1 MNNFISNKV
10 LENTKFSNVTVGPL
24 AYLIHKLSGE
34 GSYQME
40 IFDNKKV
47 IHSTFIICTKE
58 SELTCINFDL
68 ASIYSSNK
76 LPNSYS
82 LNNEYCYVLL
92 FNSKEYSSNRIVIR
106 KGKEVE
112 FDSSTP
118 KKGDLY
124 ALNLIKPGE
133 YEVFSK
139 STKKSI
145 KINVLYPSLQTS
157 LKKTNSDSLKL
168 SSKNFKSSGILP
180 NQGFVIEFDDT
191 FNDIEVTLVKE
202 NLPKKGQSITEQL
215 HSRVQ
220 ELQKARKKHNKA
232 NPVRKIHKEFKK

>member
-1 MNNFISNKV
+1 MTNFISNKV
-10 LENTKFSNVTVGPL
+10 LENTTFSNVSVGPL

-40 IFDNKKV
+40 IYEEKKV
-47 IHSTFIICTKE
+47 INSSVIVCTKDSE
-58 SELTCINFDL
+58 STSINIDL
-68 ASIYSSNK
+68 STLLSSSK
-76 LPNSYS
+76 VSASYS
-82 LNNEYCYVLL
+82 LNDEHCYVLF

-106 KGKEVE
+106 KGKDVE

-133 YEVFSK
+133 YEVVSK
-139 STKKSI
+139 SSKKSI
-145 KINVLYPSLQTS
+145 KINVLYPSIQTN
-157 LKKTNSDSLKL
+157 LKKTISDSLKI
-168 SSKNFKSSGILP
+168 SSANFKNSEILP

-202 NLPKKGQSITEQL
+202 NLPKKGQSIVEQL

-220 ELQKARKKHNKA
+220 EMQKARKKHNKA
-232 NPVRKIHKEFKK
+232 NPVRKIHKEFTK